1 MKSKTEFLTAL
12 GESMGAVLAMSVMYG
27 LVWYFIKTLIANVL
41 KALGINYFAE
51 IKLSYEWIGKTI
63 IESRSVF
70 NADNASFYRL
80 SNGKYYAELD
90 PVKNLNIKVQPICSV
105 TRNRGISPLPDSLD
119 DRYLDMFRQIESEND
134 LTEFFTADLPAGSA
148 LRNELIKNNI
158 ISYFGIKIRRGNE
171 LYGIVLYTWSD
182 PKDMP
187 RNFYPKHKEFIDTIK
202 SVLLDE
208 ILYVIDKD
216 PAIIIKSFFKRR
228 K

>member
-27 LVWYFIKTLIANVL
+27 LIWYFIKTLIASVL
-41 KALGINYFAE
+41 KAVGINYFAE

-70 NADNASFYRL
+70 NADKATLYRL
-80 SNGKYYAELD
+80 SNGKFFVELD
-90 PVKNLNIKVQPICSV
+90 PIKNLNIKVESICSV
-105 TRNRGISPLPDSLD
+105 TRDRGISPLPDSLD
-119 DRYLDMFRQIESEND
+119 DRYFEIFRQIESADDMNP
-134 LTEFFTADLPAGSA
+134 FFAQDLPASSP

-158 ISYFGIKIRRGNE
+158 ICYLAIKVRQRNE

-182 PKDMP
+182 VMDMP
-187 RNFYPKHKEFIDTIK
+187 RNFIPKHREFIDNIK
-202 SVLLDE
+202 SILLDE
-208 ILYVIDKD
+208 ILFVISKD
-216 PAIIIKSFFKRR
+216 PVLIAKSFFKRR